1 MKKFL
6 ATVFLLALL
15 APLAYASTSAKP
27 TVTTP
32 NTPVNAPKATI
43 SGTSSASA
51 KIIITGGPY
60 EIAPVYA
67 DSTGK
72 FSVTVALVQEATN
85 LFHIQSQVTG
95 SDPSVEVDVTIV
107 ESDVEAAAYETATGS
122 DRTAPGAP
130 TLTESS
136 AETSDSTYTITGTG
150 EAKTTVIISGTND
163 ATGTV
168 DADGQFSIEI
178 ALKGS
183 GETDTF
189 SVSLKDAAGNVSSAS
204 KITVIGSSTVTV
216 TTEESSETEEI
227 SFPDAEGHWAET
239 YIKTL
244 YSKGIIGGYS
254 NGNFGPDDYVTRA
267 QILKMA
273 LLAFNHTVTAGT
285 SDFSDVLTDA
295 WYIDYVTYAKSQSI
309 VDGYSDGN
317 FKPDNYVDR
326 AAAIKIILLAA
337 DRDVGTATSPNF
349 SDVSSS
355 DWFAT
360 YTAYAKANGIIG
372 GYTDGSYKGGQNI
385 SRAEVAKILAVMI
398 E

>member
-1 MKKFL
+1 M
-6 ATVFLLALL
+6 
-15 APLAYASTSAKP
+15 
-27 TVTTP
+27 
-32 NTPVNAPKATI
+32 
-43 SGTSSASA
+43 
-51 KIIITGGPY
+51 
-60 EIAPVYA
+60 
-67 DSTGK
+67 
-72 FSVTVALVQEATN
+72 
-85 LFHIQSQVTG
+85 
-95 SDPSVEVDVTIV
+95 
-107 ESDVEAAAYETATGS
+107 
-122 DRTAPGAP
+122 
-130 TLTESS
+130 
-136 AETSDSTYTITGTG
+136 
-150 EAKTTVIISGTND
+150 
-163 ATGTV
+163 
-168 DADGQFSIEI
+168 
-178 ALKGS
+178 
-183 GETDTF
+183 
-189 SVSLKDAAGNVSSAS
+189 
-204 KITVIGSSTVTV
+204 
-216 TTEESSETEEI
+216 
-227 SFPDAEGHWAET
+227 
-239 YIKTL
+239 
-244 YSKGIIGGYS
+244 
-254 NGNFGPDDYVTRA
+254 
-267 QILKMA
+267 KMA

>member
-6 ATVFLLALL
+6 ATVFLLAIL
-15 APLAYASTSAKP
+15 APLAYASSSP
-27 TVTTP
+27 VPSVTTP
-32 NTPVNAPKATI
+32 NSPVNSAKATI
-43 SGTSSASA
+43 SGTSSAGA
-51 KIIITGGPY
+51 KIIVTGGPY
-60 EIAPVYA
+60 EIAPIYA
-67 DSTGK
+67 DSSGK
-72 FSVTVALVQEATN
+72 FSVTVALIQESTN

-107 ESDVEAAAYETATGS
+107 ESDVEAAEYETATGN

-130 TLTESS
+130 TLDESS
-136 AETSDSTYTITGTG
+136 AEVSTSTYTITGSG
-150 EAKTTVIISGTND
+150 EAKTSVIIGGTND

-168 DADGQFSIEI
+168 DEDGQFSVEI

-189 SVSLKDAAGNVSSAS
+189 SVSLKDAAGNVSSSS
-204 KITVIGSSTVTV
+204 KITVIGSSTVTE
-216 TTEESSETEEI
+216 TTEESSETSQSEEI
-227 SFPDAEGHWAET
+227 SFPDAEGHWAEA

-254 NGNFGPDDYVTRA
+254 NGNFGPDDPVTRA

-326 AAAIKIILLAA
+326 AGAIKIILLAGGK
-337 DRDVGTATSPNF
+337 DVGLQHHQISLMYLLLIGSPHTQHTQKQTESSVAT
-349 SDVSSS
+349 
-355 DWFAT
+355 
-360 YTAYAKANGIIG
+360 
-372 GYTDGSYKGGQNI
+372 
-385 SRAEVAKILAVMI
+385 VM
-398 E
+398 EHTKVDKTSVELRSQKF